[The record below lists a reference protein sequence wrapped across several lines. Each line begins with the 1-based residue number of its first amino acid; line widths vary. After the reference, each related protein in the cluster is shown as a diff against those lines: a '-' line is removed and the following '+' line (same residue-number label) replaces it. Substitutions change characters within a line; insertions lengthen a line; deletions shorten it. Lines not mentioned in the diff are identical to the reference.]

1 MGVLSGSLNAF
12 GPTEEHNA
20 SFCSS
25 PCCFYF
31 LPKYPTLEIFRTR
44 GICQSENYLGER
56 ETRSYKIHIPP
67 AFPMHFHYFSKPQSQ
82 CQPCQTSL
90 KHWAISFAISRA
102 PSFSIAEA
110 AQTNTETL
118 WKTYVTGQPNA
129 AWGGSP
135 ISTIGSKLDVKLKAA
150 PSHRHTT
157 IRLQWAVITR
167 FQPDTPVIPLMKA
180 ELS

>member
-1 MGVLSGSLNAF
+1 MPLVQLRSTMRLFVLHHVAFIFFQNIQHWRFFEPGVF
-12 GPTEEHNA
+12 
-20 SFCSS
+20 
-25 PCCFYF
+25 
-31 LPKYPTLEIFRTR
+31 
-44 GICQSENYLGER
+44 ICQSENYLGER

-90 KHWAISFAISRA
+90 KHWAISFTISRA